1 MLHIL
6 LLIILNMNPV
16 PQKNKGPHVET
27 RVKDNVSGIR
37 EVLSGK
43 IFQHFFTTRPTG
55 QGRGFGLSLAYDI
68 VKANGGKINVE
79 KKHIRAGM
87 DLENGA
93 CTADKQGQYLLL
105 YYQ

>member
-27 RVKDNVSGIR
+27 HEKDNISGIR

-43 IFQHFFTTRPTG
+43 IFQHYFTTRPTG
-55 QGRGFGLSLAYDI
+55 QGTGFGLSLAYDI
-68 VKANGGKINVE
+68 VKEYEGKIKVE
-79 KKHIRAGM
+79 KKPIHAGM

-93 CTADKQGQYLLL
+93 CMPDKQGQYLLL